1 MRDIQTKIG
10 LLYSTQLMDIE
21 ILKAEFR
28 NYYEYYCYATNTNPQ
43 HYQQI
48 STH

>member
-21 ILKAEFR
+21 ILKDEFCT
-28 NYYEYYCYATNTNPQ
+28 YYEHYYYATNTNPQ

>member
-28 NYYEYYCYATNTNPQ
+28 NYYYATNTNPQ
-43 HYQQI
+43 HYEQI